1 MIGEYML
8 RGASVAAW
16 VIGFVAALGLF
27 VGIVALF
34 CLAMGEIFG
43 KDEEREASEGNTKG
57 AGAGIQT
64 GAAKGRVE
72 HGPVDLRRKRRGFG
86 SSI

>member
-16 VIGFVAALGLF
+16 VIGFVAVLGLF
-27 VGIVALF
+27 IGIVTLF

-43 KDEEREASEGNTKG
+43 KDERNENHEGNAGG
-57 AGAGIQT
+57 AGEGIEGRAAAGRA
-64 GAAKGRVE
+64 GN
-72 HGPVDLRRKRRGFG
+72 GPVDLRRKRRGFG

>member
-16 VIGFVAALGLF
+16 VIGFVAAMGLF
-27 VGIVALF
+27 CGLMTLF
-34 CLAMGEIFG
+34 VIAMMEIFG
-43 KDEEREASEGNTKG
+43 KEEGNENTKG
-57 AGAGIQT
+57 NARRAGAGIQT
-64 GAAKGRVE
+64 GAAKGRAE
-72 HGPVDLRRKRRGFG
+72 HGPVDLRRQRRGFG

>member
-27 VGIVALF
+27 IGIVTLF

-43 KDEEREASEGNTKG
+43 KNERNEDGKGNAGG
-57 AGAGIQT
+57 AGAGIE
-64 GAAKGRVE
+64 GRAE
-72 HGPVDLRRKRRGFG
+72 TRRAENGPVDLRRQRRGFG

>member
-16 VIGFVAALGLF
+16 VIGFVAALLIF
-27 VGIVALF
+27 CGIVYLF
-34 CLAMGEIFG
+34 CLALSVIMGKGE
-43 KDEEREASEGNTKG
+43 DNEDTEGNAGG
-57 AGAGIQT
+57 AGEGIEGRAETGRAGN
-64 GAAKGRVE
+64 
-72 HGPVDLRRKRRGFG
+72 GPVDLRRKRRGFG